1 MVTARQTAY
10 DLLLKTELQGAY
22 SNIALD
28 ETLEKSGLSGKDRAF
43 ASALFYGVLER
54 KMTLDYLIRAYSKTE
69 YDKLDKRA
77 VQLLR
82 LGLYQLLYMTA
93 VPESAAV
100 NETVKLC
107 PQRLKGFVN
116 AVLRAF
122 IRGGSKLSVDI
133 PDENGRL
140 SVEYSCPKWLVKMW
154 RKSYGDECTLAMLK
168 TSFGRPPLYAK
179 VNTLK
184 CSADSLIEV
193 LAAENIPAVR
203 NPLLSDC
210 IEIGKISG
218 IEGCKAYRDGL
229 FHVQDISSQLC
240 CKIVAPKAGETVID
254 ICAAPGGKSFSMAE
268 AMENKGRLLSFDLYE
283 ARTELIK
290 SGAKRLGLDIITA
303 GVNDAL
309 LPNENIPK
317 ADRVLCDVVCSGLGV
332 IRRKPE
338 IKYKPKAEIAGI
350 PEIQRKIL
358 DTSKNY
364 VKTGGLL
371 VYSTCT
377 LNPEENEAVV
387 EAFLANNPD
396 FTAEPIS
403 PDIPGGEG
411 GYYRSFFP
419 HITGGDGFF
428 AASFRRKG

>member
-28 ETLEKSGLSGKDRAF
+28 EALEKSGLAGKDRAF
-43 ASALFYGVLER
+43 AAALFYGVLER

-82 LGLYQLLYMTA
+82 MGLYQLLYMTA

-107 PQRLKGFVN
+107 PQRLKGFAN

-122 IRGGSKLSVDI
+122 IRGGSKLSFDGL
-133 PDENGRL
+133 DENGRL

-168 TSFGRPPLYAK
+168 SSFGRPPLYAK

-184 CSADSLIEV
+184 CTADSLIER
-193 LAAENIPAVR
+193 LSSENIPAVR

-218 IEGCKAYRDGL
+218 IERCKAYREGL

-240 CKIVAPKAGETVID
+240 CKIVAPQSGETVLD
-254 ICAAPGGKSFSMAE
+254 MCAAPGGKSFSMAE

-290 SGAKRLGLDIITA
+290 SGASRLGLDVITA

-309 LPNENIPK
+309 LLNEAIPI

-338 IKYKPKAEIAGI
+338 IKYKPKAEIAEI

-364 VKTGGLL
+364 VKAGGLL

-377 LNPEENEAVV
+377 LNPEENEIVAKD
-387 EAFLANNPD
+387 FLAKNSD
-396 FTAEPIS
+396 FTPELIS
-403 PDIPGGEG
+403 ADIAGGEG
-411 GYYRSFFP
+411 GWYRSFFP

>member
-28 ETLEKSGLSGKDRAF
+28 EALEKSGLLGKDRAF

-122 IRGGSKLSVDI
+122 IRGGSKLSIDI
-133 PDENGRL
+133 HDENGRL

-168 TSFGRPPLYAK
+168 ASFGRPPLYAK
-179 VNTLK
+179 VNTMK

-218 IEGCKAYRDGL
+218 IEGCKAYREGL
-229 FHVQDISSQLC
+229 FHVQDISSQLS

-290 SGAKRLGLDIITA
+290 SGSKRLGLDIVTA

-338 IKYKPKAEIAGI
+338 IKYKSKAEIAGI

-403 PDIPGGEG
+403 PDVAGGEG

>member
-1 MVTARQTAY
+1 M
-10 DLLLKTELQGAY
+10 
-22 SNIALD
+22 
-28 ETLEKSGLSGKDRAF
+28 
-43 ASALFYGVLER
+43 
-54 KMTLDYLIRAYSKTE
+54 
-69 YDKLDKRA
+69 
-77 VQLLR
+77 
-82 LGLYQLLYMTA
+82 
-93 VPESAAV
+93 
-100 NETVKLC
+100 
-107 PQRLKGFVN
+107 
-116 AVLRAF
+116 
-122 IRGGSKLSVDI
+122 
-133 PDENGRL
+133 
-140 SVEYSCPKWLVKMW
+140 
-154 RKSYGDECTLAMLK
+154 
-168 TSFGRPPLYAK
+168 
-179 VNTLK
+179 
-184 CSADSLIEV
+184 
-193 LAAENIPAVR
+193 
-203 NPLLSDC
+203 
-210 IEIGKISG
+210 
-218 IEGCKAYRDGL
+218 
-229 FHVQDISSQLC
+229 
-240 CKIVAPKAGETVID
+240 GETVID
-254 ICAAPGGKSFSMAE
+254 MCAAPGGKSFSMAE

-387 EAFLANNPD
+387 EAFLANNLD

-403 PDIPGGEG
+403 SDIPGGEG